1 MSESLLEKFN
11 LAADQFAN
19 HTIIIGCS
27 GGVDSM
33 TLLHLFSR
41 ANFNLHVVH
50 VNYQKRGESSDLDE
64 QLVEDFCQQHAI
76 DYSAYKFNSEEYSA
90 GNFQE
95 QARNFRYAKMTEV
108 AALYPLSKIAL
119 AHHSDDQVETFFMNL
134 SRKSGILGLAAMP
147 IEKDIFIRPLL
158 HSTKEE
164 ITNYAVLNAVPWRLD
179 ASNNSNNYQRNRWR
193 NEFIP
198 LIKEAIPS
206 IDDSVLLLVNL
217 FQKKQLEL
225 EKDAEKTIQ
234 FIEQNSYLELD
245 KLLKMDAALQ
255 FEIWRQLEQPAGS
268 FDSFIQLVNL
278 GNGKKIEIQGSYS
291 EIIKDE
297 TRLQFIPLKAKEKT
311 VLKLIIT
318 EIDSL
323 PKNFSKEILY
333 LNPEQ
338 IIGELKIR
346 RWKDGDAIFPIGMQ
360 GKQLVSDIIKD
371 AKIAQHRKKDVFIVE
386 DDVNIHWVVKLKIGR
401 IACAT
406 AENNA
411 ILAITCSNQ

>member
-1 MSESLLEKFN
+1 MSDSLLEKFN
-11 LAADQFAN
+11 LAIDQFAN
-19 HTIIIGCS
+19 HTIVVGCS

-33 TLLHLFSR
+33 TLIHLFSQVK
-41 ANFNLHVVH
+41 FKLHVVH

-64 QLVEDFCQQHAI
+64 QLVEDFCKQHAI
-76 DYSAYKFNSEEYSA
+76 YYSAYKFNSEEYSA

-95 QARNFRYAKMTEV
+95 QARNFRYQKMKDV
-108 AALYPLSKIAL
+108 ARNYSHSKIAL
-119 AHHSDDQVETFFMNL
+119 AHHSDDQVETFFMNI
-134 SRKSGILGLAAMP
+134 SRKSGVLGLAAMP
-147 IEKDIFIRPLL
+147 FEKDTFIRPLL

-164 ITNYAVLNAVPWRLD
+164 ITNYAVQNDVPWRLD
-179 ASNNSNNYQRNRWR
+179 ASNNTNNYQRNRWR

-198 LIKEAIPS
+198 LVREAIPT
-206 IDDSVLLLVNL
+206 IDDSVLLLVKL
-217 FQKKQLEL
+217 FQEKQLEL
-225 EKDAEKTIQ
+225 EKEAEETIQ

-245 KLLKMDAALQ
+245 ELLKMDAALQ

-268 FDSFIQLVNL
+268 FDSFIQLTNL
-278 GNGKKIEIQGSYS
+278 PNGKKIEIQGSYS

-297 TRLQFIPLKAKEKT
+297 TRLQFIPLKAIVT
-311 VLKLIIT
+311 TDLKLIIT

-323 PKNFSKEILY
+323 PKHFSKEILY

-371 AKIAQHRKKDVFIVE
+371 AKIAQHRKKDVLIVE
-386 DDVNIHWVVKLKIGR
+386 DDANIHWVVNLKIGR
-401 IACAT
+401 IACISNNDARIWKVT
-406 AENNA
+406 ALTN
-411 ILAITCSNQ
+411 